1 MNRLDANHYREALMM
16 PSRKL
21 SAVFKSVLVGAGAG
35 AVASF
40 YRLSLGRAEAWSFA
54 MYDYFRARPQRIPL
68 MFLALA
74 ALGYLV
80 GLLSKRFPMIRG
92 SGIPQVKGELTGRF
106 EAPWFTTLAAKFLG
120 GAAAILA
127 GLSLG
132 REGPSIQLGAS
143 VAKGIAQEW
152 ASSRAERRMMIAGGA
167 SAGLAAAF
175 NAPLAGAMFAV
186 EEIYKYLSPSL
197 LVVVLVS
204 AMTGD
209 FVSKLAFGLT
219 PVFSFKTTGEVPLR
233 LYWVLLLLGVAL
245 GGMGALYNYTLIGT
259 QKLYQRL
266 KRLPEAA
273 RPVVPFLL
281 AGALG
286 LVFPQVLGGG
296 HAMLKEL
303 NGGTAVGMLCLM
315 FLVKF
320 LFSMV
325 SFGSGAP
332 GGIFFPLLIL
342 GGALGAVAVKLSG
355 AWVGPQY
362 FDTFVAVAMAGYFAA
377 IVRAPV
383 TGTILL
389 LEMTGSFDC
398 LLPLIVVSFTAYL
411 TADLLK
417 SKPIY
422 DSLLDNLLRGGA
434 CGEGCDPARK
444 IVVDQVVHFDSPA
457 AGAPVRALGLPK
469 ECLLIAVRREGAEL
483 IPSGDT
489 VLLGGDHLTFLVTE
503 RREGPIREALEALL
517 GEPEAR
523 GG

>member
-1 MNRLDANHYREALMM
+1 MHMNRLDANHYREALEI

-40 YRLSLGRAEAWSFA
+40 YRLALGRAEAWSVA
-54 MYDYFRARPQRIPL
+54 MYEFFRGRPALIPL
-68 MFLALA
+68 LFLGLA
-74 ALGYLV
+74 ATGYLV
-80 GLLSKRFPMIRG
+80 GLLAKRFPYIRG
-92 SGIPQVKGELTGRF
+92 SGIPQVKGELMGHF
-106 EAPWFTTLAAKFLG
+106 EAPWFSTLIAKFIG
-120 GAAAILA
+120 GAASILA

-143 VAKGIAQEW
+143 VAKGIGQEW

-197 LVVVLVS
+197 LVVVLAS

-209 FVSKLAFGLT
+209 FVSKMAFGLS
-219 PVFSFKTTGEVPLR
+219 PVFSFKTTGEVPLN

-245 GGMGALYNYTLIGT
+245 GGAGAVYNYALIGT
-259 QKLYQRL
+259 QKLYKAL
-266 KRLPEAA
+266 NRLPESA

-281 AGALG
+281 AGVLG
-286 LVFPQVLGGG
+286 LIFPVVLGGG
-296 HAMLKEL
+296 HQMLEEL
-303 NGGTAVGMLCLM
+303 NGSTTLGLLCLM
-315 FLVKF
+315 FVVKF

-342 GGALGAVAVKLSG
+342 GGALGAIAAKISG
-355 AWVGPQY
+355 RFVSAEL
-362 FDTFVAVAMAGYFAA
+362 FDTFVVVAMAGYFAA

-411 TADLLK
+411 TADLIK
-417 SKPIY
+417 SAPIY
-422 DSLLDNLLRGGA
+422 DSLLENLLHGGA
-434 CGEGCDPARK
+434 CEKRCDLARK
-444 IVVDQVVHFDSPA
+444 IVVEQIVHHDSKA
-457 AGAPVRALGLPK
+457 AGRAVRALGLPG
-469 ECLLIAVRREGAEL
+469 ECLLIAIRREGEEL

-489 VLLGGDHLTFLVTE
+489 VIRGGDQLTFLVNE
-503 RREGPIREALEALL
+503 RDEGKKRELLTRLTGEAE
-517 GEPEAR
+517 
-523 GG
+523 